1 MFTSGEGARA
11 GSCGP
16 PAIRFASGGDHLRAN
31 VGLLAEAGAR
41 DLAGRRLGCA
51 TYLGEHLQKMMGT
64 GMDRGMQYLWAR
76 DVRLGGNGDL
86 AEVHLGGR
94 VGVLR
99 AGGRGWGGMPRV
111 THLPRCHWNQS
122 IANAIR
128 RKRWL
133 DVHPV
138 TRLLP
143 PTPRPRPPAPPPRTP
158 TAPPRLLGRWVFLS
172 GFLYPPPCSLTC
184 TVRWPGHPHASR
196 FVFTPPPPRA
206 CSAVGF
212 SALLA
217 ARDQAARGA
226 RSAAHGRR
234 S

>member
-16 PAIRFASGGDHLRAN
+16 PAIRFASGGDHLRVN

-143 PTPRPRPPAPPPRTP
+143 PTPRPRPPAPPPDPNRPPPSAWPLGFPEWLSLSPPLALSPAPSGGQATP
-158 TAPPRLLGRWVFLS
+158 TRPDSCSHLLHL
-172 GFLYPPPCSLTC
+172 
-184 TVRWPGHPHASR
+184 VR
-196 FVFTPPPPRA
+196 
-206 CSAVGF
+206 AV
-212 SALLA
+212 
-217 ARDQAARGA
+217 Q
-226 RSAAHGRR
+226 
-234 S
+234 